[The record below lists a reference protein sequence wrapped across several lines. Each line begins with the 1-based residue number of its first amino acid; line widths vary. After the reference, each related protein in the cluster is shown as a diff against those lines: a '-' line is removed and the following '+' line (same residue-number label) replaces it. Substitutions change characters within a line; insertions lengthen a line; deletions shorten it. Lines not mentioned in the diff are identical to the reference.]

1 MGGSGIRIGS
11 EGANEGM
18 APGDL
23 SAFDSAPPTPDPQKQ
38 RVDEIMRAA
47 TWGEDL
53 TPYLTP
59 GFQPVGRHVNR
70 RIRGPT
76 LDLRP
81 GGDQPMAPPALPEM
95 DSSLPAP
102 ASPSSW
108 LRDWQN
114 SDLGMMADQP
124 SKLTPPLPAPPADVD
139 WRQKRDQ
146 AEAQMRV
153 SPQRINTM
161 AKAQL
166 PAAKGAKGPAIQGQM
181 NSPSRPG
188 TNPKT
193 ALPLYFAKAM
203 GYAVPGES
211 GDEEEAK
218 FAAASHKALLKMTKG
233 MTVARFLQ
241 SHQSPKTRDLF
252 GKYLD
257 AELAKGAK
265 QAQPVVNTPE
275 LATTSR
281 LPVQPI

>member
-11 EGANEGM
+11 EGSDADMGGYR
-18 APGDL
+18 GDL
-23 SAFDSAPPTPDPQKQ
+23 SALGDAP
-38 RVDEIMRAA
+38 M
-47 TWGEDL
+47 L
-53 TPYLTP
+53 
-59 GFQPVGRHVNR
+59 
-70 RIRGPT
+70 
-76 LDLRP
+76 
-81 GGDQPMAPPALPEM
+81 PPALPEM
-95 DSSLPAP
+95 DSSLPPP

-124 SKLTPPLPAPPADVD
+124 SKLTPPLPAPPADAA

-153 SPQRINTM
+153 NPQRVATQVQ
-161 AKAQL
+161 AQL
-166 PAAKGAKGPAIQGQM
+166 PATKGAKGPTLQGQM

-193 ALPLYFAKAM
+193 AMPLYFAKAM

-218 FAAASHKALLKMTKG
+218 FAKAAHQALLKLTKG
-233 MTVARFLQ
+233 MSVARFLQ

-257 AELAKGAK
+257 AELAKSAK
-265 QAQPVVNTPE
+265 PSQPVVDTPNSV

-281 LPVQPI
+281 LPVQPAGG